1 MAGIG
6 EPSAGDEDGGDADC
20 EEDQVIT
27 KKVIA
32 SMSIIGAGRAGHGVG
47 ARKIRSASA
56 SVNREHLGA
65 SVQGL
70 LDSNRSLLDHVL

>member
-1 MAGIG
+1 MA
-6 EPSAGDEDGGDADC
+6 
-20 EEDQVIT
+20 

-32 SMSIIGAGRAGHGVG
+32 SMSIIEARRARRGVG